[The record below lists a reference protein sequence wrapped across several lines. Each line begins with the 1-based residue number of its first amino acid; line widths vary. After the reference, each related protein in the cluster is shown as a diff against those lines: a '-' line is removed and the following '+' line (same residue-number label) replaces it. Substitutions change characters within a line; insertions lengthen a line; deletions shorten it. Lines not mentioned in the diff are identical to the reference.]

1 MAHAGGVRI
10 DHVLGL
16 RRIWVVPHGRPSA
29 EGCYLAMPQA
39 DLLRIMAL
47 ESWRHRALVVGEDLG
62 TVPEGLRDE
71 LEAAGVDGMRVLWF
85 ERDEDGAFTDPQG
98 WDKAA
103 AAMTS
108 THDLPTLAGWW
119 QARDIDWAWGLGRK
133 SRHSSEDEERRDRQ
147 SERLLLW
154 ERLLASGHANGP
166 CPPDWDTYPFVT
178 AACAHVAASAC
189 ELALIPL
196 EDLFALLEQPN
207 LPGTTDQ
214 HPNWRRRLP
223 DTVEAMLA
231 RPDVAARTRAINAG
245 RTQ

>member
-1 MAHAGGVRI
+1 
-10 DHVLGL
+10 VLGL
-16 RRIWVVPHGRPSA
+16 RRIWVVPHGRASA

-39 DLLRIMAL
+39 DMLHILAL

-85 ERDEDGAFTDPQG
+85 ERNEAGAFTDPAG
-98 WDKAA
+98 WDRAA

-108 THDLPTLAGWW
+108 THDLPTLGGWW
-119 QARDIDWAWGLGRK
+119 QERDIDWTWSIGRK
-133 SRHSSEDEERRDRQ
+133 SRHADAAEERADRHQ
-147 SERLLLW
+147 DRERLW
-154 ERLLASGHANGP
+154 TRFVESGNASGP
-166 CPPDWDTYPFVT
+166 CPAQWDAHPFVT

-196 EDLFALLEQPN
+196 EDLFGLLEQPN

-223 DTVEAMLA
+223 DTVAALIA
-231 RPDVAARTRAINAG
+231 RPDVAARAQAIAAG
-245 RTQ
+245 RAR